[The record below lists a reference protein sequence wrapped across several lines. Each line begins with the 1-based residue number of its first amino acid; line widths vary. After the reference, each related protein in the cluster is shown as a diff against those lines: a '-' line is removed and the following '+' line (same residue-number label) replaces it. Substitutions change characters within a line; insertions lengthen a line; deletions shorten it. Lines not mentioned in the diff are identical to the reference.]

1 MRIAGIKKIGS
12 LSVGSIKQKGLQ
24 VASHWQGMLRLEL
37 V

>member
-12 LSVGSIKQKGLQ
+12 ISVGRIKKKGLL
-24 VASHWQGMLRLEL
+24 VASHWQEMLRLEL